1 MERDEKIVRWRVM
14 GKWLNGERWGNGWI
28 KRDGR
33 TVGWKDWK
41 MVGPKDGKIV
51 GWREIGKQLIKRDG
65 KIVG

>member
-41 MVGPKDGKIV
+41 MVGSKDGKIV
-51 GWREIGKQLIKRDG
+51 G
-65 KIVG
+65 